1 MPRTKRGKAY
11 LILYKF
17 LQFIISN
24 LFRILFRIEIIDY
37 HKIPEKG
44 GLILCS
50 NHLGYLDPFFICL
63 YFPRLVYFMAKIEL
77 FKSKSFASL
86 ITFFN
91 AFPVRRES
99 ADRRAIYNAL
109 KVLNDGQ
116 VLGMFPEGTRSTDG
130 TIGQGY
136 RGVGLIATMSKAL
149 ILPMAIA
156 GTNKIIRKPH
166 KRIFFPKIKLI
177 FGDII
182 KTEDILKK
190 YDKKTAIEIIL
201 KQTMN
206 SIENLYKR
214 IKDKR

>member
-1 MPRTKRGKAY
+1 MLKTRRGKSY

-17 LQFIISN
+17 LQFILSN
-24 LFRILFRIEIIDY
+24 LFRVVFRIKVIDSK
-37 HKIPEKG
+37 KIPKEG

-50 NHLGYLDPFFICL
+50 NHLGYLDPFFICV

-91 AFPVRRES
+91 AFPVKRES
-99 ADRRAIYNAL
+99 ADRKAITNAL
-109 KVLNDGQ
+109 KVLTCGQ

-136 RGVGLIATMSKAL
+136 RGVGLIAVMSKAP

-166 KRIFFPKIKLI
+166 KRIFFPRIKLI
-177 FGDII
+177 FGDLIR
-182 KTEDILKK
+182 TEDIVEK
-190 YDKKTAIEIIL
+190 YDKKTAIDIL
-201 KQTMN
+201 LKKVMD
-206 SIENLYKR
+206 SIEKLYNQ
-214 IKDKR
+214 INV